1 MSNLLLASSAIDATH
16 APLALLGV
24 DIEQILQNS
33 GPWALAIV
41 ALIVF
46 VESGVLFPFLPG
58 DSLLFTLGL
67 LHTQLGLNIW
77 VTLGVLLVAAIAGGQ
92 VGYFLGHK
100 FGRRLFSP
108 GGRILNTKN
117 LTAAENFFAKYGGKA
132 LVLARFVPVVRTFV
146 PLAAGVAN
154 YRYRDFLK
162 WNVIGSVLWVVL
174 LTVAGVL
181 LGGVAVIR
189 DNIDI
194 IAIIIVVVSLL
205 PIVIEFLVERRK
217 AKTVIEILDE
227 EL

>member
-1 MSNLLLASSAIDATH
+1 MSAFLVAAPMLDLVH
-16 APLALLGV
+16 APIALLGI
-24 DIEQILQNS
+24 DIEQILQDS

-77 VTLGVLLVAAIAGGQ
+77 VTLGVLLVVAIAGGQ
-92 VGYFLGHK
+92 VGYYLGHR
-100 FGRRLFSP
+100 FGRGLFTP
-108 GGRILNTKN
+108 GGRVLNTKN
-117 LTAAENFFAKYGGKA
+117 LTAAENFFHKYGGKA

-146 PLAAGVAN
+146 PLAAGVAE

-162 WNVIGSVLWVVL
+162 WNVFGSVLWVVL

-181 LGGVAVIR
+181 LGGVEVIR
-189 DNIDI
+189 NNIDI

-205 PIVIEFLVERRK
+205 PIVIEFLIERHK
-217 AKTVIEILDE
+217 AKTVVKILDE